1 MPLTIYHGNF
11 LADHQTKD
19 KLSQTQ
25 RLSQKRSGHH
35 CLSPLLALVVG
46 QEDDLSNN
54 LKSLGMKTVMIS
66 FKVLSEIFLQ
76 GALKVM
82 LVSY

>member
-1 MPLTIYHGNF
+1 M
-11 LADHQTKD
+11 
-19 KLSQTQ
+19 
-25 RLSQKRSGHH
+25 
-35 CLSPLLALVVG
+35 VG

-82 LVSY
+82 LVSLLTDSTLADLTDVTLVSEDSN